1 MEEEIISI
9 KIGGLEY
16 KLQCPIEEQAHLL
29 EAAEK
34 LDKKIKSTKKNRQ
47 QFLLLLPK

>member
-9 KIGGLEY
+9 RIGGLEY
-16 KLQCPIEEQAHLL
+16 KLQCPVEEQPHLL

-34 LDKKIKSTKKNRQ
+34 LDKKIKSTKRKFDCSR
-47 QFLLLLPK
+47 FK